1 MPPKTKITFSTI
13 DKQSAKLIL
22 DQFSLSTD
30 GKAGDLRKR
39 IKEHVGKDEALRKQV
54 VDTLNLIG
62 VKKEAVEAA
71 REAAATAE
79 RAILKGTRMRVESSL
94 SEAEALR
101 KKRSP
106 AKKKKFSKS
115 TKSPTKKKA
124 KGKEP
129 RVEVEEMRADEIQS
143 MVNFISR
150 HRPGIVIPENITEN
164 QLWKMVEDVRMEL
177 NLELSPERVRDPSEP
192 GPSKPP
198 EEPQAQ
204 AQHKPREELTAP
216 EVDTIV
222 QRQGHT
228 RRQLDDQTG
237 AIGEGARIYGRYTPA
252 MMYHHQMRKQLAQ
265 WNRHNLYYPY
275 QNTVREHGKKFLML
289 NRVAHYD

>member
-1 MPPKTKITFSTI
+1 MKIAFSQI
-13 DKQSAKLIL
+13 DKARAKVIL
-22 DQFSLSTD
+22 EKFGLSTD
-30 GKAGDLRKR
+30 GKKIDLQKR
-39 IKEHVGKDEALRKQV
+39 IKAHVGKDEALRQQV
-54 VDTLNLIG
+54 VDSLNQAA
-62 VKKEAVEAA
+62 EASAAKGEAAEAA
-71 REAAATAE
+71 RSAAATAE
-79 RAILKGTRMRVESSL
+79 RVVLKGARLDAELSIKALQEELSKATR
-94 SEAEALR
+94 
-101 KKRSP
+101 
-106 AKKKKFSKS
+106 KKKKFSKS

-143 MVNFISR
+143 LVNFISR
-150 HRPGIVIPENITEN
+150 HRPGIVIPERLTEN
-164 QLWKMVEDVRMEL
+164 QLWKMVEDVRTEL

-216 EVDTIV
+216 EVDTLV

-228 RRQLDDQTG
+228 RQQLDDQTG

-275 QNTVREHGKKFLML
+275 QNTAREHGKKFLML